1 MELMANTIEIKLK
14 VLERR
19 VELSSK
25 LLKALES

>member
-14 VLERR
+14 ALERR